1 MPFPVT
7 PSQTPSNTP
16 TTSLTPSITPTITP
30 SSTSCPYT
38 CCYTSGF
45 TTTTTQLS
53 NLFLADDNTILI
65 GGQMTS
71 GQYQGRSLSA
81 AQILRIDACGNFLQT
96 YPNPAGIG
104 PSSSTGGFA
113 KQSNGKIIVAG
124 NRSLWRLNADYTVD
138 TTFTSG
144 YTITNRDILGVG
156 VNSQDEILIVGNFSG
171 NNYTTSAG
179 TVSFNTNIYKLS
191 KDGVPDT
198 SYSGKSLTWV
208 NPAVEPFDNQIIK
221 GFDGKLMVY
230 GFEGVNGDTTYQGI
244 VRFNDDFS
252 LDTTF
257 KAAGFPGIGGS
268 GRFVWTAEP
277 LANGQYLVGG
287 AFQDYSG
294 FTNQDF
300 LIRLNN
306 NGTLDTT
313 FDFGN
318 IITNQYVFDIQVQ
331 STGKIV
337 VADAGSSVRRYNS
350 NGSIDTTFTSGTTTS
365 PSVYNETVLLLL
377 PNDNILVG
385 GSFNTYN
392 TLAYPKL
399 VKLETDGALDMCPF
413 PSATPTN
420 TPTPTITPTITL
432 TNTPTQTPG
441 LPPSPTITSTPTRT
455 PQITPTNTPSP
466 SSTSTISCAEYYVVP
481 DFGQT
486 MEWYD
491 CEGNFQSQVVSGGTP
506 YYIPCAQIGTV
517 AVAGVINQGAA
528 C

>member
-1 MPFPVT
+1 MAFRYTPTPT
-7 PSQTPSNTP
+7 PSISP
-16 TTSLTPSITPTITP
+16 TISLTPSITPTITP
-30 SSTSCPYT
+30 SSTSCPYV
-38 CCYTSGF
+38 CCYNSGF
-45 TTTTTQLS
+45 TTTTAGLS

-65 GGQMTS
+65 GGGMSS
-71 GQYQGRSLSA
+71 GQYQGNSLA
-81 AQILRIDACGNFLQT
+81 GRQILRIDVCGNFLQS
-96 YPNPAGIG
+96 YIAPGG
-104 PSSSTGGFA
+104 LGVSSSAGGFA
-113 KQSNGKIIVAG
+113 KQSDGKIIVAG

-144 YTITNRDILGVG
+144 FTAVNRGILGVG
-156 VNSQDEILIVGNFSG
+156 VNSQDEILIVGNFS
-171 NNYTTSAG
+171 NLNYTTSAG

-198 SYSGKSLTWV
+198 SYSGKSLTYAD
-208 NPAVEPFDNQIIK
+208 PAVEPFDNQIIK

-257 KAAGFPGIGGS
+257 KAAGFSPTTFS
-268 GRFVWTAEP
+268 GRNVWTSEP

-287 AFQDYSG
+287 AFQNYSG

-318 IITNQYVFDIQVQ
+318 SITNQYVFDIQVQ
-331 STGKIV
+331 ATGKIV
-337 VADAGSSVRRYNS
+337 VADAGSSVIRINS
-350 NGSIDTTFTSGTTTS
+350 NGSVDTTFTSGTTSSTT
-365 PSVYNETVLLLL
+365 VYNETVLLLL

-420 TPTPTITPTITL
+420 TPTQTM
-432 TNTPTQTPG
+432 TPTQM
-441 LPPSPTITSTPTRT
+441 TPTPT
-455 PQITPTNTPSP
+455 TTLTPTPTLTP
-466 SSTSTISCAEYYVVP
+466 SSTPPPTCVIYEINNNTFFDVNWTALECDSESSTGGVVLAGEIGYTTCVQLGTLG
-481 DFGQT
+481 FT
-486 MEWYD
+486 
-491 CEGNFQSQVVSGGTP
+491 GTP
-506 YYIPCAQIGTV
+506 IISIDSYC
-517 AVAGVINQGAA
+517 
-528 C
+528 